1 MSLKEDWEDKFQR
14 FALVVLNWQFS
25 ETEQCK
31 KTNSISQKK
40 GKKKKTTRTINRPCS
55 NQVILHIIRSFMRP
69 PDIKHCRSQF
79 SKTEEV
85 TSATSELIQLI

>member
-14 FALVVLNWQFS
+14 FALVVLNWQSS

-40 GKKKKTTRTINRPCS
+40 GKKKNHTHNKPTL
-55 NQVILHIIRSFMRP
+55 Q
-69 PDIKHCRSQF
+69 
-79 SKTEEV
+79 
-85 TSATSELIQLI
+85 

>member
-1 MSLKEDWEDKFQR
+1 MSLKEDREDKFQR
-14 FALVVLNWQFS
+14 FALVVLNWQFP

-31 KTNSISQKK
+31 KQTVSAKK
-40 GKKKKTTRTINRPCS
+40 REKKTTRTINRPCS
-55 NQVILHIIRSFMRP
+55 NQVILHIIRSFMRL

-79 SKTEEV
+79 CKTEEV